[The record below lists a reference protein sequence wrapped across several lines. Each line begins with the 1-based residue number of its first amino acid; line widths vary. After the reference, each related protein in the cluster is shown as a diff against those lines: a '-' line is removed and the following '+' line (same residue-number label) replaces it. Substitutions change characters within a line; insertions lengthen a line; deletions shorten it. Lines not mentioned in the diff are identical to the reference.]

1 MKNIKWNALGYAVLA
16 AASLSGV
23 GVAIGEKSF
32 LILALSIAFLILAM
46 HGGFKSKKRPSTK

>member
-1 MKNIKWNALGYAVLA
+1 MKKIKWNALGYAVLA

-32 LILALSIAFLILAM
+32 LILALSFGFLILAM
-46 HGGFKSKKRPSTK
+46 RGGFKSKKRPSTK